1 MGVCVCDI
9 AQFEGGVCET
19 TVEVL
24 GLPCEDGDGGG
35 GGGGGG
41 GDEEVSVEGVVV
53 AIWSKRERDL
63 KIR

>member
-35 GGGGGG
+35 GGGGG
-41 GDEEVSVEGVVV
+41 DEEVSVEGVVV
-53 AIWSKRERDL
+53 AIWSKRERF
-63 KIR
+63 KNTVIN